1 MHVEKYTKNFNRDE
15 EKVIAIDFDG
25 VIHDNNKGYHDGT
38 IYGDPIPGAIQSIRQ
53 LSDMGFIIKVFTC
66 KCHPDRP
73 LVDNKTGTD
82 LVTEWL
88 EEHTLLEYVEEVV
101 WGKPHA
107 AVYIDDKGYRFENWQ
122 NTLKFVE
129 AIK

>member
-1 MHVEKYTKNFNRDE
+1 MHVEKYTKIFNRDE

-88 EEHTLLEYVEEVV
+88 EEHTLLECVEEVV

>member
-15 EKVIAIDFDG
+15 KKVIAIDFDG

-38 IYGDPIPGAIQSIRQ
+38 IYGEPISGAVQSIKE
-53 LSDMGFIIKVFTC
+53 LSGMGFIIKVFTC
-66 KCHPDRP
+66 KCHPGRP
-73 LVDNKTGTD
+73 LVNKKTGTD
-82 LVTEWL
+82 LVIEWL
-88 EEHTLLEYVEEVV
+88 EEHALLEYIEEVV

-122 NTLKFVE
+122 NTMKFVE

>member
-73 LVDNKTGTD
+73 LVNNKTGTD